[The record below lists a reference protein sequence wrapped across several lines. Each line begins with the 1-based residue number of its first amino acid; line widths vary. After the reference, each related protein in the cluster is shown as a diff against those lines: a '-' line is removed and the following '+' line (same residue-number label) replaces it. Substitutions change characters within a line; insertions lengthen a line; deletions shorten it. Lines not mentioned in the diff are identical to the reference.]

1 MERLPTWRRLVYCGG
16 SAGFSTLDNIFG
28 AWLIYFLLPPAESGL
43 PQLVSNE
50 VLFLGMTVTGLIVL
64 FGRAVDAVADPLIA
78 HWSDRSTSRWGR
90 RGFFILTGS
99 LPFALTCALLFVP
112 PDGDGISH
120 ANGWYIAVMLGL
132 YFFFY
137 TYYITPYLALIP
149 DLTRGHADRLQMTAL
164 QAFFLIIGAVLSL
177 ILIPALR
184 APLAE
189 MYGEGWGFR
198 LAIFAVVVIAF
209 LLMIAVVPAVDEKRY
224 AKSQPAQV
232 DLWSSMRAT
241 IADRTFVIYVVALI
255 LYWFCFMMF
264 RPVIPYFPEV
274 MLDKEPG
281 YQMILMAVL
290 FGGAAIFFALLGM
303 LAKRL
308 SNKMLMLTGLLSF
321 AVLSGLSYFLG
332 EMGDQRAT
340 LALGYMFLLGYP
352 VAVLLVVP
360 NAIVSDISELSAHR
374 SGQKRE
380 GMYFGAQGLLQ
391 KVNYGISVVVL
402 AYLFATYGK
411 DVANPLG
418 VQLAGP
424 VGAVFAFLGFLVFL
438 KFPQRQMSEELAR
451 YRSENSE
458 VNEAG

>member
-1 MERLPTWRRLVYCGG
+1 MEPLPAWRRLVYCGG

-64 FGRAVDAVADPLIA
+64 FGRAVDAVADPLVA
-78 HWSDRSTSRWGR
+78 HWSDNSTSRWGR
-90 RGFFILTGS
+90 RRFFILTGA
-99 LPFALTCALLFVP
+99 LPFALVTALLFVP
-112 PDGDGISH
+112 PHGDRISS

-137 TYYITPYLALIP
+137 TYFYTPYLALIP
-149 DLTRGHADRLQMTAL
+149 DLTRGHADRLRMTAL
-164 QAFFLIIGAVLSL
+164 QAFFLIIGAVLTL
-177 ILIPALR
+177 ILLPALR
-184 APLAE
+184 IPLAAA
-189 MYGEGWGFR
+189 YGEGWGFR
-198 LAIFAVVVIAF
+198 LAVFSVAAIAF
-209 LLMIAVVPAVDEKRY
+209 LLMIAVVPAVDERRF
-224 AKSQPAQV
+224 ARSEPAQV
-232 DLWSSMRAT
+232 DLWSSMRST

-264 RPVIPYFPEV
+264 RPVIPYLPEV
-274 MLDKEPG
+274 LLGKEPG

-290 FGGAAIFFALLGM
+290 FGGAAIFFAVLGA

-308 SNKMLMLTGLLSF
+308 SNKGLMLTGLLSF
-321 AVLSGLSYFLG
+321 ALLSGLSYFLG
-332 EMGDQRAT
+332 GMGEQRAT

-380 GMYFGAQGLLQ
+380 AMYFGAQGFLQ
-391 KVNYGISVVVL
+391 KLNYGISVVVL

-424 VGAVFAFLGFLVFL
+424 VGAVFALAGFLVFL
-438 KFPQRQMSEELAR
+438 KFPQKQMSEELAQ
-451 YRSENSE
+451 YRAQDGSK
-458 VNEAG
+458 